1 MNKKLGFACKWI
13 DGPSQINGIN
23 VKDDCKQYNTSST
36 TVAWLNRQ
44 SKDVAEQKL
53 WSLMEQNIESIRKL
67 VERVGTLDENLR
79 MVRLSSDILPVYTEP
94 TWSRFWQQSDVR
106 DYCARGFATVG
117 DLARKN
123 RVRLSFHPGQF
134 TVLASD
140 NPDIVNRSIEEFE
153 YHVDMARWMGYGKTF
168 QDFKINVHI
177 AGRQGPMGIV
187 AALARMTPE
196 ARNCLTIEND
206 EMTWGI
212 NDSLKL
218 VDHCAL
224 VLDIHHHW
232 IHSGEYIEPTDDRVK
247 RIQDSWRGQRGVIH
261 YSVSRED
268 VLVGHCATTRPD
280 LESLLAQG
288 YKKAKLRA
296 HSNFYWNTAVNQW
309 ALSFRDSFDIMCESK
324 AKNLASFALY
334 EEAKSITLPLAC
346 DRDLLLF
353 SQQPLALPQL

>member
-1 MNKKLGFACKWI
+1 MTTKRIGFACKWI
-13 DGPSQINGIN
+13 DHPGQVDGIKS
-23 VKDDCKQYNTSST
+23 KDDCKKYNTGST

-44 SKDVAEQKL
+44 TKDAAVEKL
-53 WSLMEQNIESIRKL
+53 WSLMEQNIESCRLL
-67 VERVGTLDENLR
+67 VERVGDLDESLR

-94 TWSRFWQQSDVR
+94 TWSWFWRTPDVR
-106 DYCARGFATVG
+106 AYCERAFGAVG
-117 DLARKN
+117 NLARERN
-123 RVRLSFHPGQF
+123 VRLSFHPGQF

-168 QDFKINVHI
+168 QDYKINVHI

-206 EMTWGI
+206 EISWGI
-212 NDSLKL
+212 DSSIEL

-232 IHSGEYIEPTDDRVK
+232 IHSGEYIEATDDRVK
-247 RIQDSWRGQRGVIH
+247 RIIDSWRGQRPVIH
-261 YSVSRED
+261 YSVSREEHLID
-268 VLVGHCATTRPD
+268 HPGHQRPD
-280 LESLLAQG
+280 LWTLLESG
-288 YKKAKLRA
+288 HKKAKLRA
-296 HSNFYWNTAVNQW
+296 HSNFYWNTAANEW
-309 ALSFRDSFDIMCESK
+309 ALSFRDNFDIMCESK

-334 EEAKSITLPLAC
+334 EEAKRLSL
-346 DRDLLLF
+346 
-353 SQQPLALPQL
+353 